1 MAAGSLSADRDTR
14 PPPHTVLDE
23 AESLF
28 ERAKSGDQA
37 AWSALVDR
45 YGALVFTVARRS
57 GLFGDDA
64 DEVFQTTWIQ
74 LHKHLA
80 HIREPKSLP
89 GWIARTASR
98 EAWRVGRRRN
108 EVCDPDDAP
117 ERVHGEVPDDVAER
131 LERAQL
137 VRDALGRL
145 DARCKSLLGALFLEA
160 HEPSY
165 GELAARLGVPIGSL
179 GPTRQR
185 CLARLAEYLRP
196 LDPGGAP

>member
-1 MAAGSLSADRDTR
+1 M
-14 PPPHTVLDE
+14 LDDPTTH
-23 AESLF
+23 F
-28 ERAKSGDQA
+28 ERARNGDDA

-45 YGALVFTVARRS
+45 YGALVYTVARRA
-57 GLFGDDA
+57 GLAGDDA

-98 EAWRVGRRRN
+98 ESWRVGRRRKD
-108 EVCDPDDAP
+108 VHDPDEAP
-117 ERVHGEVPDDVAER
+117 ERAHGDVPDDEVER
-131 LERAQL
+131 LERAQI
-137 VRDALGRL
+137 VRDALARL
-145 DARCKSLLGALFLEA
+145 DSRCKELLSALFLEA

-185 CLARLAEYLRP
+185 CLARLADVLRP

>member
-1 MAAGSLSADRDTR
+1 
-14 PPPHTVLDE
+14 VLDE
-23 AESLF
+23 AQAMF
-28 ERAKSGDQA
+28 ERARSGDDA

-45 YGALVFTVARRS
+45 YGALVYTVARRA
-57 GLFGDDA
+57 GLAGDDA

-80 HIREPKSLP
+80 LIREPKSLP

-98 EAWRVGRRRN
+98 EAWRVGKRRR
-108 EVCDPDDAP
+108 EVHDPDDAP
-117 ERVHGEVPDDVAER
+117 EREHGEVPDDVAER
-131 LERAQL
+131 LERAQI
-137 VRDALGRL
+137 VRDALARL
-145 DARCKSLLGALFLEA
+145 EPRCKELLGALFLEA

-185 CLARLAEYLRP
+185 CLARLADVLRP